1 MADRTSGD
9 TGLRPLCSVLMPF
22 GSKDDP
28 AGGKVHFDAIYE
40 EVIRPAVEDAGMQCV
55 RADEEWVGGII
66 HRPMFERLLICEY
79 AVADLSLANANVYY
93 ELGIRHA
100 TRPWS
105 TVLLFQEGYRLP
117 FDVNPLRALPYHLGR
132 DGRPVPV
139 QVEADRAA
147 LTRKLCDAKRR
158 ATDSPVF
165 QLLTGLKPP
174 DMSVLGDT
182 ELFRE
187 RVEAA
192 TALQNRLATA
202 RQARDLDGLRAV
214 QADLG
219 SLADASAGL
228 LIDLLQS
235 YRAVEAHTDVV
246 GLVAA
251 MPAVL
256 RRAPQVRE
264 HHAFALNRL
273 KRRPEA
279 EDILLQLIVERGP
292 DSETNGLLGR
302 VYKDQWEEAL
312 EQGRTRPATVLLD
325 KAIDA
330 YLTGFAADW
339 RDHYPGINAVQLMHL
354 RDPADEQLAEL
365 LPVVRYSARQKAL
378 QHRAGFWDHATLLE
392 VAVLEND
399 ADAAWV
405 AVTHAIY
412 ARPEPWQAQST
423 LDTLVR
429 LRRARERTDPSPEWL
444 YEIEAELARVASP
457 AHAELDR

>member
-1 MADRTSGD
+1 MA
-9 TGLRPLCSVLMPF
+9 
-22 GSKDDP
+22 
-28 AGGKVHFDAIYE
+28 KVHFDAIYE

-66 HRPMFERLLICEY
+66 HKPMFERLLLCEY
-79 AVADLSLANANVYY
+79 AVADLTMANANVYY

-105 TVLLFQEGYRLP
+105 TVLLFQDGFRLP

-132 DGRPVPV
+132 DGRPALVHV
-139 QVEADRAA
+139 DRAA
-147 LTRKLCDAKRR
+147 LTEKLCTAQRR
-158 ATDSPVF
+158 AMDSPVF

-174 DMSVLGDT
+174 DVSALRDT

-187 RVEAA
+187 RAEAA
-192 TALQNRLATA
+192 TALQNRLVTA
-202 RQARDLDGLRAV
+202 RRVRNLDGLRAV
-214 QADLG
+214 RADLG
-219 SLADASAGL
+219 DLDSTESGL
-228 LIDLLQS
+228 VIDLLQS
-235 YRAVEAHTDVV
+235 YRAVEAYDDVV
-246 GLVAA
+246 ELVDA
-251 MPAVL
+251 MPAGL

-279 EDILLQLIVERGP
+279 EDILLQLIKERGA

-312 EQGRTRPATVLLD
+312 AEERIRPAAVLLG

-330 YLTGFAADW
+330 YLAGFAADW

-354 RDPADEQLAEL
+354 RDPTDKRIAEL

-378 QHRAGFWDHATLLE
+378 QHRADFWDHATLLE

-412 ARPEPWQAQST
+412 ARPEPWQAKST
-423 LDTLVR
+423 LDTLMR
-429 LRRARERTDPSPEWL
+429 LRRARERTEVSPGWM
-444 YEIEAELARVASP
+444 YGVEAELARVASA
-457 AHAELDR
+457 AHADDR

>member
-1 MADRTSGD
+1 MADRTSGG
-9 TGLRPLCSVLMPF
+9 TGLRPLCFVLMPF

-28 AGGKVHFDAIYE
+28 AAGRVHFDAIYE
-40 EVIRPAVEDAGMQCV
+40 QIIRPAIETAGMHCV

-66 HRPMFERLLICEY
+66 HKPMFERLLLCDY
-79 AVADLSLANANVYY
+79 AVADLTMANANVYY

-100 TRPWS
+100 TRTWS
-105 TVLLFQEGYRLP
+105 TVLLFQEGFRLP
-117 FDVNPLRALPYHLGR
+117 FDVNPLRALPYHLGH
-132 DGRPVPV
+132 DGRPAPV
-139 QVEADRAA
+139 HVDTDRTA
-147 LTRKLCDAKRR
+147 LTEKLCTAQRR

-165 QLLTGLKPP
+165 QLLTGLQPP
-174 DMSVLGDT
+174 DVSALGDT

-187 RVEAA
+187 RAEAA
-192 TALQNRLATA
+192 TALQNRLVAA
-202 RQARDLDGLRAV
+202 RRARDVDGLRAV

-235 YRAVEAHTDVV
+235 YRAVEAHADVV
-246 GLVAA
+246 DLIAA

-273 KRRPEA
+273 TQRPEA
-279 EDILLQLIVERGP
+279 EDILLQLIHERGP

-312 EQGRTRPATVLLD
+312 AQGRTRTATVLLD
-325 KAIDA
+325 KAISA
-330 YLTGFAADW
+330 YLAGFAADC
-339 RDHYPGINAVQLMHL
+339 RDHYPGINALQLMHL
-354 RDPADEQLAEL
+354 RDPADERIAEL

-378 QHRAGFWDHATLLE
+378 QHRADFWDHATLLE

-412 ARPEPWQAQST
+412 ARPERWQAQST

-429 LRRARERTDPSPEWL
+429 LRRAREQTDPTPGWVHD
-444 YEIEAELARVASP
+444 IEAELARVATAPP
-457 AHAELDR
+457 A